1 MSLMYTRGLPRHSV
15 KQSLSDQLEKWHPQS
30 KPFWQPVIDETLASS
45 EGEDTDIS
53 DVASET
59 DNSVVE
65 DSNQDYETYSSSSSG
80 RSSDMEEEITSV
92 PSASTEE
99 AWVPKNGK
107 VKWQPTP
114 LKITGRLSA

>member
-1 MSLMYTRGLPRHSV
+1 MSSR
-15 KQSLSDQLEKWHPQS
+15 
-30 KPFWQPVIDETLASS
+30 QPVIDETLASS

-80 RSSDMEEEITSV
+80 GSSDIEEEITSV

-99 AWVPKNGK
+99 AWVSKNGK
-107 VKWQPTP
+107 DH
-114 LKITGRLSA
+114 

>member
-1 MSLMYTRGLPRHSV
+1 MKLWPHLKGR
-15 KQSLSDQLEKWHPQS
+15 
-30 KPFWQPVIDETLASS
+30 
-45 EGEDTDIS
+45 TDIS

-107 VKWQPTP
+107 VK
-114 LKITGRLSA
+114 